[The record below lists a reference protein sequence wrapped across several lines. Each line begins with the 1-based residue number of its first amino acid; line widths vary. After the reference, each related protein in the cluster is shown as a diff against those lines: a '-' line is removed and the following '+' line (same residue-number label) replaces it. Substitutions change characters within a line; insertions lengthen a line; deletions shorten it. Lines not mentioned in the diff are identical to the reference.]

1 MKIKTIEISGFK
13 SFSEKAL
20 LNFMPGITALVGPNG
35 CGKSN
40 VVDAFRWAMG
50 EQSAKQLRGNLMED
64 VIFSGSESRKPMSMA
79 EVSIT
84 FSNDNGSAPHHY
96 SSYSEIM
103 VTRRLFRSG
112 ESEYYINKAPCRLRD
127 ITELFLDTGAGAKAY
142 SIIEQGKVD
151 QIINAKPFDRRV
163 LIDEV
168 AGISKYKNR
177 KKEALSKLESTKDNL
192 HRVDDIII
200 EVKRQ
205 LNSIKRQASKLKRY
219 QALKEEIKTIEIA
232 SSLKHYRSLK
242 EGGTLL
248 RTALEDSSREEIRQG
263 TQISS
268 IEALLEDER
277 LQLNHD
283 EKLYQSIQ
291 EEIYKITST
300 SQKEESR
307 LEYLT
312 KEISSAE
319 NQYQQILHHIE
330 TLQARVQNQHQE
342 ELSLE
347 ERNREHNKTI
357 QDITATLIQDEEQVV
372 TLKDQYTELHS
383 HIESEKNNLID
394 ILTVLARLNNTLAQL
409 EKDHLSLLRKIE
421 FNKEESASLEQKKM
435 SMEQDLSSRKTELST
450 TEASKQSRQ
459 DEKQLLD
466 QQILSLTEKL
476 QQTEIDLSEIR
487 EKCEKAESRLY
498 SLQELKDKFEECED
512 GVRSIMLRTQ
522 QEPPTEQN
530 GIYGLLAD
538 FIQTD
543 PQYESALEAVL
554 GEKLHY
560 IIVESHLSGMQ
571 ALDYLKLQSLGRA
584 SLIPMHIRKQ
594 NGEQFSSVLAGETVK
609 PLLVLVSAQDEYRSI
624 VDSLLADVVLVDT
637 FDTALKIW
645 NSNGH
650 KYTLVTLDGEI
661 IDPTGIITGG
671 RQNGTSS
678 QILSKRREIREL
690 QVKLSELTPRY
701 EELSR
706 TKSQLTSQLSQL
718 RENSDA
724 LKEKIHQS
732 DLATF
737 SLQKDINQ
745 MLKDIDEASQ
755 RIEFF
760 KLEKEEF
767 ESALKMASDETSRL
781 QEERNQRLTAKSD
794 KESLLARLQET
805 EKTLTLQIDSLQSE
819 ITKRK
824 IQLTAEREKF
834 ENNLTTL
841 TRTKENLA
849 QLNEELNSNQART
862 EEWKQKQITL
872 SEDVRTTEENIAEYQ
887 RAHQDLE
894 FSLDKIRAD
903 LVLKEEKIK
912 EKEVTLKAALKKREE
927 EKTKINDLNIKI
939 TESNLTITHL
949 LDSIEEKY
957 HLNLDNI
964 LQDRAD
970 EDQEE
975 DESHSYENLE
985 ELKNQI
991 EKLGEV
997 NLAAAQEEEELTSR
1011 HQFLSDQRDDLLQ
1024 SLESL
1029 NQAIRKINRTTRQR
1043 FIDTFHIINDK
1054 FKTVFPELFQGGRG
1068 ELKLTDEEN
1077 ILETGIEIA
1086 AQPPGKKQQ
1095 SIDLL
1100 SGGEKTLTA
1109 VALLI
1114 SIFLV
1119 KPSPFCLLDEA
1130 DSALDDVNATRFN
1143 SYMQKISHTSQ
1154 FILITHNKLSM
1165 QAAHTLYGITMQEPG
1180 ISKVV
1185 SVKLQ

>member
-13 SFSEKAL
+13 SFSDKAL

-50 EQSAKQLRGNLMED
+50 EQSAKQLRGNMMED
-64 VIFSGSESRKPMSMA
+64 VIFSGSDSRKPMSMA

-84 FSNDNGSAPHHY
+84 LTNENGSTPHQY
-96 SSYSEIM
+96 SNYSEIM

-112 ESEYYINKAPCRLRD
+112 ESEYYINKTPCRLKD

-168 AGISKYKNR
+168 AGISKYKSR
-177 KKEALSKLESTKDNL
+177 KKEALSKIESTKNNL
-192 HRVDDIII
+192 SRVEDIII

-205 LNSIKRQASKLKRY
+205 LNSIKRQSSKLKRY
-219 QALKEEIKTIEIA
+219 QTLKEEIKKIEIA
-232 SSLKHYRSLK
+232 SSLKHYASLK
-242 EGGTLL
+242 ENHA
-248 RTALEDSSREEIRQG
+248 ALQNDLENSSREEIKKG
-263 TQISS
+263 TTISS

-277 LQLNHD
+277 FQLNHD

-291 EEIYKITST
+291 EEIYKITS
-300 SQKEESR
+300 SAQKEESR

-312 KEISSAE
+312 KEISSSE
-319 NQYQQILHHIE
+319 TQYHQHLHNID
-330 TLQARVQNQHQE
+330 TLQLRFKAYQNE
-342 ELSLE
+342 ELTLE
-347 ERNREHNKTI
+347 EKNREHNKTI
-357 QDITATLIQDEEQVV
+357 QDITTSLIHDEEQIV
-372 TLKDQYTELHS
+372 TLKDQYTVLHEDL
-383 HIESEKNNLID
+383 ESEKNNLID
-394 ILTVLARLNNTLAQL
+394 ILTILARINNGLAQL
-409 EKDHLSLLRKIE
+409 EKEHLTLLRKIE
-421 FNKEESASLEQKKM
+421 FNKEETENLLQKKM
-435 SMEQDLSSRKTELST
+435 SLEQTLSSSRTELST
-450 TEASKQSRQ
+450 TEESKHHRE
-459 DEKQLLD
+459 DEKHLVD
-466 QQILSLTEKL
+466 QKIRVLTE
-476 QQTEIDLSEIR
+476 QIQNAEAAQTEIR
-487 EKCEKAESRLY
+487 EKCEKTESRLV

-512 GVRSIMLRTQ
+512 GVRSIMLQKQNPHSET
-522 QEPPTEQN
+522 N

-560 IIVESHLSGMQ
+560 IIVENHLSGMQ
-571 ALDYLKLQSLGRA
+571 ALDYLKHQSLGRA
-584 SLIPMHIRKQ
+584 SLIPMHIRKY
-594 NGEQFSSVLAGETVK
+594 NDEQISSELADYKVK
-609 PLLVLVSAQDEYRSI
+609 PLLQLVSAENEYRPI
-624 VDSLLADVVLVDT
+624 VDSLLGDVLLVDT

-650 KYTLVTLDGEI
+650 KYTLVTLEGEI

-671 RQNGTSS
+671 RKNGTSS

-690 QVKLSELTPRY
+690 QEKLSELTPQY

-706 TKSQLTSQLSQL
+706 TRSQLTSQLSEF
-718 RENSDA
+718 REKSDT
-724 LKEKIHQS
+724 LKEAIHQT
-732 DLATF
+732 DLTSV
-737 SLQKDINQ
+737 SLKRDINQ
-745 MLKDIDEASQ
+745 TLKDIDEISQ
-755 RIEFF
+755 RIEFSN
-760 KLEKEEF
+760 LEQEEF
-767 ESALKMASDETSRL
+767 STALKNASDETARL
-781 QEERNQRLTAKSD
+781 QEEKTRHLTAQGE
-794 KESLLARLQET
+794 KESLLKQLKQQE
-805 EKTLTLQIDSLQSE
+805 ENLLLQIDSLQSE

-841 TRTKENLA
+841 SRTKENLT
-849 QLNEELNSNQART
+849 LLKEELNANLSKT
-862 EEWKQKQITL
+862 EEWKEKQTTL
-872 SEDVRTTEENIAEYQ
+872 QRDVRIAEENISEYQ

-894 FSLDKIRAD
+894 YSLGKIRSD

-912 EKEVTLKAALKKREE
+912 EKEATLKTLRAEREE
-927 EKTKINDLNIKI
+927 EKTKVNDLNLKI
-939 TESNLTITHL
+939 TESTLTINHL
-949 LDSIEEKY
+949 LNSIEEKY
-957 HLNLDNI
+957 HLNLESL
-964 LQDRAD
+964 LQDSFY
-970 EDQEE
+970 EEPE
-975 DESHSYENLE
+975 DEQHSYERLE
-985 ELKNQI
+985 ELKAQI

-997 NLAAAQEEEELTSR
+997 NLAAAQEEEELTQR
-1011 HQFLSDQRDDLLQ
+1011 HQFLSEQRDDLLQ

-1043 FIDTFHIINDK
+1043 FVETFHTINDK
-1054 FKTVFPELFQGGRG
+1054 FKTVFPELFQGGRA

-1077 ILETGIEIA
+1077 ILETGIDIV
-1086 AQPPGKKQQ
+1086 AQPTGKKLQ

-1130 DSALDDVNATRFN
+1130 DSALDDLNATRLN
-1143 SYMQKISHTSQ
+1143 NYMQKIAHTSQ
-1154 FILITHNKLSM
+1154 FIMITHNKLTM

>member
-13 SFSEKAL
+13 SFSDKAL

-50 EQSAKQLRGNLMED
+50 EQSAKQLRGNMMED
-64 VIFSGSESRKPMSMA
+64 VIFSGSDSRKPMSMA

-84 FSNDNGSAPHHY
+84 LTNENGSTPHQY
-96 SSYSEIM
+96 SNYSEIM

-112 ESEYYINKAPCRLRD
+112 ESEYYINKTPCRLKD

-168 AGISKYKNR
+168 AGISKYKSR
-177 KKEALSKLESTKDNL
+177 KKEALSKIESTKNNL
-192 HRVDDIII
+192 SRVEDIII

-205 LNSIKRQASKLKRY
+205 LNSIKRQSSKLKRY
-219 QALKEEIKTIEIA
+219 QTLKEEIKKIEIA
-232 SSLKHYRSLK
+232 SSLKHYASLK
-242 EGGTLL
+242 ENHA
-248 RTALEDSSREEIRQG
+248 ALQNDLENSSREEIKKG
-263 TQISS
+263 TTISS

-277 LQLNHD
+277 FQLNHD

-300 SQKEESR
+300 AQKEESR

-312 KEISSAE
+312 KEISSSE
-319 NQYQQILHHIE
+319 TQYHQHLHNID
-330 TLQARVQNQHQE
+330 TLQLRFKAYQNE
-342 ELSLE
+342 ELTLE
-347 ERNREHNKTI
+347 EKNREHNKTI
-357 QDITATLIQDEEQVV
+357 QDITTSLIHDEEQIV
-372 TLKDQYTELHS
+372 TLKDQYTVLHGDL
-383 HIESEKNNLID
+383 ESEKNNLID
-394 ILTVLARLNNTLAQL
+394 ILTILARINNGLAQL
-409 EKDHLSLLRKIE
+409 EKEHLTLLRKIE
-421 FNKEESASLEQKKM
+421 FNKEETGNLLQKKM
-435 SMEQDLSSRKTELST
+435 SLEQTLSSSRTELST
-450 TEASKQSRQ
+450 TEESKHHRE
-459 DEKQLLD
+459 DEKHLVD
-466 QQILSLTEKL
+466 QKIRALTE
-476 QQTEIDLSEIR
+476 QIQNAEAAQTEIR
-487 EKCEKAESRLY
+487 EKCEKTESRLV

-512 GVRSIMLRTQ
+512 GVRSIMLQKQNPHSET
-522 QEPPTEQN
+522 N

-560 IIVESHLSGMQ
+560 IIVENHLSGMQ
-571 ALDYLKLQSLGRA
+571 ALDYLKHQSLGRA
-584 SLIPMHIRKQ
+584 SLIPMHIRKY
-594 NGEQFSSVLAGETVK
+594 NDEQISSELSDYKVK
-609 PLLVLVSAQDEYRSI
+609 PLLQLVSAENEYRPI
-624 VDSLLADVVLVDT
+624 VDSLLGDVLLVDT

-650 KYTLVTLDGEI
+650 KYTLVTLEGEI

-671 RQNGTSS
+671 RKNGTSS

-690 QVKLSELTPRY
+690 QEKLSELTPQY

-706 TKSQLTSQLSQL
+706 TRSQLTSQLSEF
-718 RENSDA
+718 REKSDT
-724 LKEKIHQS
+724 LKEAIHQT
-732 DLATF
+732 DLTSV
-737 SLQKDINQ
+737 SLKRDINQ
-745 MLKDIDEASQ
+745 TLKDIDEVSQ
-755 RIEFF
+755 RIEFSN
-760 KLEKEEF
+760 LEQEEF
-767 ESALKMASDETSRL
+767 STALKNASDETARL
-781 QEERNQRLTAKSD
+781 QEEKTRHLTAQGE
-794 KESLLARLQET
+794 KESFLKQLKQQEENLL
-805 EKTLTLQIDSLQSE
+805 LQIDSLQSE

-841 TRTKENLA
+841 SRTKENLT
-849 QLNEELNSNQART
+849 LLKEELNANLSKT
-862 EEWKQKQITL
+862 EEWKEKQTTL
-872 SEDVRTTEENIAEYQ
+872 QRDVRIAEENISEYQ

-894 FSLDKIRAD
+894 YSLGKIRSD

-912 EKEVTLKAALKKREE
+912 EKEATLKTLRAEREE
-927 EKTKINDLNIKI
+927 EKTKVNGLNLKI
-939 TESNLTITHL
+939 TESTLTINHL
-949 LDSIEEKY
+949 LNSIEEKY
-957 HLNLDNI
+957 HLNLESL
-964 LQDRAD
+964 LQDSFY
-970 EDQEE
+970 EEPE
-975 DESHSYENLE
+975 DEQHSYERLE
-985 ELKNQI
+985 ELKAQI

-997 NLAAAQEEEELTSR
+997 NLAAAQEEEELTQR
-1011 HQFLSDQRDDLLQ
+1011 HQFLSEQRDDLLQ

-1043 FIDTFHIINDK
+1043 FVETFHTINDK
-1054 FKTVFPELFQGGRG
+1054 FKTVFPELFQGGRA

-1077 ILETGIEIA
+1077 ILETGIDIV
-1086 AQPPGKKQQ
+1086 AQPTGKKLQ

-1130 DSALDDVNATRFN
+1130 DSALDDLNATRLN
-1143 SYMQKISHTSQ
+1143 NYMQKIAHTSQ
-1154 FILITHNKLSM
+1154 FIMITHNKLTM

>member
-20 LNFMPGITALVGPNG
+20 LNFLPGITALVGPNG

-84 FSNDNGSAPHHY
+84 FTNENGSVPHQY
-96 SSYSEIM
+96 SNYSEIM

-112 ESEYYINKAPCRLRD
+112 ESEYYINKTPCRLKD

-168 AGISKYKNR
+168 AGISKYKSR
-177 KKEALSKLESTKDNL
+177 KKEALSKIESTKNNL
-192 HRVDDIII
+192 SRVEDIII

-205 LNSIKRQASKLKRY
+205 LNAIKRQSSKLKRY
-219 QALKEEIKTIEIA
+219 QALREEIKKIEIA
-232 SSLKHYRSLK
+232 SSLKHYSSLK
-242 EGGTLL
+242 DNHTVLQND
-248 RTALEDSSREEIRQG
+248 LEQASREEIKKG
-263 TQISS
+263 TTISS

-277 LQLNHD
+277 FQLSHD

-291 EEIYKITST
+291 EEIYKITSS

-312 KEISSAE
+312 KEISSSEA
-319 NQYQQILHHIE
+319 QYHQHLQNIE
-330 TLQARVQNQHQE
+330 TLELRVKDHHHE
-342 ELSLE
+342 ELTLE

-357 QDITATLIQDEEQVV
+357 QEITSSLIHDEEQLV
-372 TLKDQYTELHS
+372 TLKDQYAEIHS
-383 HIESEKNNLID
+383 NLESEKNNLID
-394 ILTVLARLNNTLAQL
+394 ILTVLARINNTLAQM
-409 EKDHLSLLRKIE
+409 EKEHLSLLRKIE
-421 FNKEESASLEQKKM
+421 FNKGETENLEQKKLAL
-435 SMEQDLSSRKTELST
+435 EQVLSSARTELST
-450 TEASKQSRQ
+450 TEESKHHRE
-459 DEKQLLD
+459 DEKHLLD
-466 QQILSLTEKL
+466 KRISALEEQLQQIESELTEA
-476 QQTEIDLSEIR
+476 R
-487 EKCEKAESRLY
+487 EKCEKTESRLV

-522 QEPPTEQN
+522 TPHKETN

-560 IIVESHLSGMQ
+560 IVVENHLSGRE
-571 ALDYLKLQSLGRA
+571 ALEYLKLQSLGRA
-584 SLIPMHIRKQ
+584 SLIPLHIRKY
-594 NGEQFSSVLAGETVK
+594 NEEQVSTALADYNVK
-609 PLLVLVSAQDEYRSI
+609 PLLQLVSAENEYRPI
-624 VDSLLADVVLVDT
+624 VDSLLSDVLLVDT

-671 RQNGTSS
+671 RKNGNSS

-690 QVKLSELTPRY
+690 QDRLSTLTPQY

-706 TKSQLTSQLSQL
+706 TKAQLTSQLSQF
-718 RENSDA
+718 REKSDT
-724 LKEKIHQS
+724 LNEEIHQT
-732 DLATF
+732 DLISV
-737 SLQKDINQ
+737 SLKRDINQ
-745 MLKDIDEASQ
+745 ALKDIDEASQ
-755 RIEFF
+755 RIDFF
-760 KLEKEEF
+760 KLEQEEF
-767 ESALKMASDETSRL
+767 NTALQNASEETTRL
-781 QEERNQRLTAKSD
+781 QDEKNHQQTEQRE
-794 KESLLARLQET
+794 KESFLEQLKQQEETILLE
-805 EKTLTLQIDSLQSE
+805 IDSLQSE

-841 TRTKENLA
+841 SRTKENLT
-849 QLNEELNSNQART
+849 LLKEELNASSSKT
-862 EEWKQKQITL
+862 DEWKEKQTTMQQ
-872 SEDVRTTEENIAEYQ
+872 DVRTAEENIAEYQ

-894 FSLDKIRAD
+894 YSLSKIRSD
-903 LVLKEEKIK
+903 LVIKEEKIK
-912 EKEVTLKAALKKREE
+912 EKEKNLKTLRAEQE
-927 EKTKINDLNIKI
+927 QEKTKINDLNVKI
-939 TESNLTITHL
+939 TESNLTISHL
-949 LDSIEEKY
+949 LSSIDEKY
-957 HLNLDNI
+957 HLNLET
-964 LQDRAD
+964 LLRDRVAG
-970 EDQEE
+970 EPE
-975 DESHSYENLE
+975 DEQHSFERLE
-985 ELKNQI
+985 ELKAQI

-997 NLAAAQEEEELTSR
+997 NLAAAQEEEELSQR
-1011 HQFLSDQRDDLLQ
+1011 HQFLSDQRDDLLK
-1024 SLESL
+1024 SLEAL

-1043 FIDTFHIINDK
+1043 FVETFHTINDK
-1054 FKTVFPELFQGGRG
+1054 FQAVFPELFQGGRS
-1068 ELKLTDEEN
+1068 ELKLTDQEN

-1086 AQPPGKKQQ
+1086 AQPPGKKLQ

-1130 DSALDDVNATRFN
+1130 DSALDDLNATRFN
-1143 SYMQKISHTSQ
+1143 NYMQKISHTSQ

-1180 ISKVV
+1180 SSKVV

>member
-1 MKIKTIEISGFK
+1 MYSKPIYLSCIMKIKTIEISGFK
-13 SFSEKAL
+13 SFSDKAL

-84 FSNDNGSAPHHY
+84 FTNDNGSAPHHY

-112 ESEYYINKAPCRLRD
+112 ESEYYINKAPCRLKD

-177 KKEALSKLESTKDNL
+177 KKEALSKIESTKDNL

-232 SSLKHYRSLK
+232 SSLKHYASLK
-242 EGGTLL
+242 ESDAAL
-248 RTALEDSSREEIRQG
+248 RNALEHSSREEIKQG

-319 NQYQQILHHIE
+319 SQYQQHLQQIE
-330 TLQARVQNQHQE
+330 TLQTRVQDYHRE
-342 ELSLE
+342 ELTLE

-357 QDITATLIQDEEQVV
+357 QDISATLIEDEEKVV

-394 ILTVLARLNNTLAQL
+394 ILTVLARVNNTLTQL

-421 FNKEESASLEQKKM
+421 FNKEESASLEQKKLT
-435 SMEQDLSSRKTELST
+435 MERDLSSSETELST
-450 TEASKQSRQ
+450 TESSKHNRQ

-476 QQTEIDLSEIR
+476 QPTEIDLTEIK

-498 SLQELKDKFEECED
+498 SLQELKDKFEECDD

-522 QEPPTEQN
+522 HDTPTEQN

-594 NGEQFSSVLAGETVK
+594 NGENYSSVLAGEN
-609 PLLVLVSAQDEYRSI
+609 Y
-624 VDSLLADVVLVDT
+624 
-637 FDTALKIW
+637 
-645 NSNGH
+645 
-650 KYTLVTLDGEI
+650 
-661 IDPTGIITGG
+661 
-671 RQNGTSS
+671 
-678 QILSKRREIREL
+678 
-690 QVKLSELTPRY
+690 
-701 EELSR
+701 
-706 TKSQLTSQLSQL
+706 
-718 RENSDA
+718 
-724 LKEKIHQS
+724 
-732 DLATF
+732 
-737 SLQKDINQ
+737 
-745 MLKDIDEASQ
+745 
-755 RIEFF
+755 
-760 KLEKEEF
+760 
-767 ESALKMASDETSRL
+767 
-781 QEERNQRLTAKSD
+781 
-794 KESLLARLQET
+794 
-805 EKTLTLQIDSLQSE
+805 
-819 ITKRK
+819 
-824 IQLTAEREKF
+824 
-834 ENNLTTL
+834 
-841 TRTKENLA
+841 
-849 QLNEELNSNQART
+849 
-862 EEWKQKQITL
+862 
-872 SEDVRTTEENIAEYQ
+872 
-887 RAHQDLE
+887 
-894 FSLDKIRAD
+894 
-903 LVLKEEKIK
+903 
-912 EKEVTLKAALKKREE
+912 
-927 EKTKINDLNIKI
+927 
-939 TESNLTITHL
+939 
-949 LDSIEEKY
+949 
-957 HLNLDNI
+957 
-964 LQDRAD
+964 
-970 EDQEE
+970 
-975 DESHSYENLE
+975 
-985 ELKNQI
+985 
-991 EKLGEV
+991 
-997 NLAAAQEEEELTSR
+997 
-1011 HQFLSDQRDDLLQ
+1011 
-1024 SLESL
+1024 
-1029 NQAIRKINRTTRQR
+1029 
-1043 FIDTFHIINDK
+1043 
-1054 FKTVFPELFQGGRG
+1054 
-1068 ELKLTDEEN
+1068 
-1077 ILETGIEIA
+1077 
-1086 AQPPGKKQQ
+1086 
-1095 SIDLL
+1095 
-1100 SGGEKTLTA
+1100 
-1109 VALLI
+1109 
-1114 SIFLV
+1114 
-1119 KPSPFCLLDEA
+1119 
-1130 DSALDDVNATRFN
+1130 
-1143 SYMQKISHTSQ
+1143 
-1154 FILITHNKLSM
+1154 
-1165 QAAHTLYGITMQEPG
+1165 
-1180 ISKVV
+1180 
-1185 SVKLQ
+1185 

>member
-13 SFSEKAL
+13 SFSDKAL

-84 FSNDNGSAPHHY
+84 FTNDNGSAPHHY
-96 SSYSEIM
+96 STYSEIM

-112 ESEYYINKAPCRLRD
+112 ESEYYINKAPCRLKD

-177 KKEALSKLESTKDNL
+177 KKEALSKIESTKDNL

-232 SSLKHYRSLK
+232 SSLKHYASLK
-242 EGGTLL
+242 ESDAAL
-248 RTALEDSSREEIRQG
+248 RSALEHSSREEIKQG

-291 EEIYKITST
+291 EEIYKITTT

-319 NQYQQILHHIE
+319 SQYQQHLQQIE
-330 TLQARVQNQHQE
+330 TLQTRVQDHHRE
-342 ELSLE
+342 ELTLE
-347 ERNREHNKTI
+347 GKNREHSKTI
-357 QDITATLIQDEEQVV
+357 QDISATLIEDEEKVV

-383 HIESEKNNLID
+383 HIESQKNNLID
-394 ILTVLARLNNTLAQL
+394 ILTVLARVNNTLTQL

-421 FNKEESASLEQKKM
+421 FNKEESVSLEQKKLA
-435 SMEQDLSSRKTELST
+435 MEQDLASSETELST
-450 TEASKQSRQ
+450 TEASKHSRE

-476 QQTEIDLSEIR
+476 QQAEIDLTAIK

-498 SLQELKDKFEECED
+498 SLQELKDKFEECDD

-522 QEPPTEQN
+522 HDTPAEQN

-538 FIQTD
+538 FIQTE

-594 NGEQFSSVLAGETVK
+594 NGENYSSVLAGETVK
-609 PLLVLVSAQDEYRSI
+609 PLLELVTAQDQYRAI

-637 FDTALKIW
+637 LDAALKIW

-661 IDPTGIITGG
+661 IDPAGIITGG

-690 QVKLSELTPRY
+690 QDKLSELTPRH

-706 TKSQLTSQLSQL
+706 TKSQLTNQLVQL

-732 DLATF
+732 ELATF
-737 SLQKDINQ
+737 SVKKDINQ
-745 MLKDIDEASQ
+745 TLKDIDEASQ

-760 KLEKEEF
+760 KIEKEEF

-781 QEERNQRLTAKSD
+781 QEERTQKLTAQRE

-805 EKTLTLQIDSLQSE
+805 EKTLALQIDSLQSE

-841 TRTKENLA
+841 TRTKENLSL
-849 QLNEELNSNQART
+849 LNEELNSNRERT
-862 EEWKQKQITL
+862 EEWKQKQIAL
-872 SEDVRTTEENIAEYQ
+872 SGDVRTTEENIAEYQ

-894 FSLDKIRAD
+894 YSLEKTRTD

-912 EKEVTLKAALKKREE
+912 EKEVTLKAALSQREA

-949 LDSIEEKY
+949 LNSIEEKY

-964 LQDRAD
+964 LQDETG

-975 DESHSYENLE
+975 DTHSYEKLE
-985 ELKNQI
+985 ELKAQI
-991 EKLGEV
+991 ERLGEV

-1043 FIDTFHIINDK
+1043 FIDTYHIINDK
-1054 FKTVFPELFQGGRG
+1054 FKTVFPELFQGGRA

-1086 AQPPGKKQQ
+1086 AQPPGKKLQ

-1130 DSALDDVNATRFN
+1130 DSALDDVNASRFN
-1143 SYMQKISHTSQ
+1143 SYMEKISHTSQ

>member
-13 SFSEKAL
+13 SFSDKAL

-50 EQSAKQLRGNLMED
+50 EQSAKQLRGNMMED
-64 VIFSGSESRKPMSMA
+64 VIFSGSDSRKPMSMA

-84 FSNDNGSAPHHY
+84 LTNENGSTPHQY
-96 SSYSEIM
+96 SNYSEIM

-112 ESEYYINKAPCRLRD
+112 ESEYYINKTPCRLKD

-168 AGISKYKNR
+168 AGISKYKSR
-177 KKEALSKLESTKDNL
+177 KKEALSKIESTKNNL
-192 HRVDDIII
+192 SRVEDIII

-205 LNSIKRQASKLKRY
+205 LNSIKRQSSKLKRY
-219 QALKEEIKTIEIA
+219 QTLKEEIKKIEIA
-232 SSLKHYRSLK
+232 SSLKHYALLK
-242 EGGTLL
+242 ENHA
-248 RTALEDSSREEIRQG
+248 ALQNDLENSSREEIKKG
-263 TQISS
+263 TTISS

-277 LQLNHD
+277 FQLNHD

-291 EEIYKITST
+291 EQIYKITS
-300 SQKEESR
+300 SAQKEESR

-312 KEISSAE
+312 KEISSSE
-319 NQYQQILHHIE
+319 TQYHQHLHNID
-330 TLQARVQNQHQE
+330 TLQLRFKAYQNE
-342 ELSLE
+342 ELTLE
-347 ERNREHNKTI
+347 EKNREHNKTI
-357 QDITATLIQDEEQVV
+357 QDITTSLIHDEEQIV
-372 TLKDQYTELHS
+372 TLKDQYTVLHEDL
-383 HIESEKNNLID
+383 ESEKNNLID
-394 ILTVLARLNNTLAQL
+394 ILTILARINNGLAQL
-409 EKDHLSLLRKIE
+409 EKEHLTLLRKIE
-421 FNKEESASLEQKKM
+421 FNKEETGNLLQKKM
-435 SMEQDLSSRKTELST
+435 SLEQTLSSSRTELST
-450 TEASKQSRQ
+450 TEESKHHRE
-459 DEKQLLD
+459 DEKHLVD
-466 QQILSLTEKL
+466 QKIRALTE
-476 QQTEIDLSEIR
+476 QIQNAEAAQTEIR
-487 EKCEKAESRLY
+487 EKCEKTESRLV

-512 GVRSIMLRTQ
+512 GVRSIMLQKQNPHSET
-522 QEPPTEQN
+522 N

-560 IIVESHLSGMQ
+560 IIVENHLSGMQ
-571 ALDYLKLQSLGRA
+571 ALDYLKHQSLGRA
-584 SLIPMHIRKQ
+584 SLIPMHIRKY
-594 NGEQFSSVLAGETVK
+594 NDEQISSELADYKVK
-609 PLLVLVSAQDEYRSI
+609 PLLQLVSAENEYRPI
-624 VDSLLADVVLVDT
+624 VDSLLGDVLLVDT

-650 KYTLVTLDGEI
+650 KYTLVTLEGEI

-671 RQNGTSS
+671 RKNGTSS

-690 QVKLSELTPRY
+690 QEKLSELTPQY

-706 TKSQLTSQLSQL
+706 TRSQLTSQLSEF
-718 RENSDA
+718 REKSDT
-724 LKEKIHQS
+724 LKEAIHQT
-732 DLATF
+732 DLTSV
-737 SLQKDINQ
+737 SLKRDINQ
-745 MLKDIDEASQ
+745 TLKDIDEVSQ
-755 RIEFF
+755 RIEFSN
-760 KLEKEEF
+760 LEQEEF
-767 ESALKMASDETSRL
+767 STALKNASDETARL
-781 QEERNQRLTAKSD
+781 QEEKTRHLTAQGE
-794 KESLLARLQET
+794 KESLLKQLKQQE
-805 EKTLTLQIDSLQSE
+805 ENLLLQIDSLQSE

-841 TRTKENLA
+841 SRTKENLT
-849 QLNEELNSNQART
+849 LLKEELNANLSKT
-862 EEWKQKQITL
+862 EEWKEKQTTL
-872 SEDVRTTEENIAEYQ
+872 QRDVRIAEENISEYQ

-894 FSLDKIRAD
+894 YSLGKIRSD

-912 EKEVTLKAALKKREE
+912 EKEATLKTLRAEREE
-927 EKTKINDLNIKI
+927 EKTKVNGLNLKI
-939 TESNLTITHL
+939 TESTLTINHL
-949 LDSIEEKY
+949 LNSIEEKY
-957 HLNLDNI
+957 HLSLESL
-964 LQDRAD
+964 LQDSFY
-970 EDQEE
+970 EETE
-975 DESHSYENLE
+975 DEQHSYERLE
-985 ELKNQI
+985 ELKAQI

-997 NLAAAQEEEELTSR
+997 NLAAAQEEEELTQR
-1011 HQFLSDQRDDLLQ
+1011 HQFLSEQRDDLLQ

-1043 FIDTFHIINDK
+1043 FVETFHTINDK
-1054 FKTVFPELFQGGRG
+1054 FKTVFPELFQGGRA

-1077 ILETGIEIA
+1077 ILETGIDIV
-1086 AQPPGKKQQ
+1086 AQPTGKKLQ

-1130 DSALDDVNATRFN
+1130 DSALDDLNATRLN
-1143 SYMQKISHTSQ
+1143 NYMQKIAHTSQ
-1154 FILITHNKLSM
+1154 FIMITHNKLTM